1 MFSIAK
7 NSSFFIL
14 FLLTLAL
21 SCFCFADDSAPPQ
34 SKGPLLQVDEVVYDM
49 GIVKRGT
56 AFGHG
61 FLFENNGQEDL
72 RLLKAIGKTPGR
84 IQVRM
89 PSTIPPGQGKFVYI
103 SQDSNQIQGAHSL
116 EVLVQTNDL
125 HQPAVLLTLKGY
137 VQWPVEILPRPLC
150 LMKVQKGQ
158 SIEDQFTLVNHTQT
172 PLKINAIE
180 YDKDL
185 FLVRA
190 KETVNGKKV
199 EFTVSSQPNA
209 PLGEHRKRIV
219 FHTNV
224 PEAPKVI
231 MAAWLKMRD
240 RIFTNLEELDF
251 GERPLNDIHDP
262 YVVELTTEV
271 LIINGMSTPGFK
283 VLKVVCDIDFL
294 VADLSPIAKNGV
306 HRVDVYFKPEK
317 ARKGAFQ
324 GSLTVMTNDKEFKE
338 IVLPIRGNL
347 Y

>member
-1 MFSIAK
+1 M
-7 NSSFFIL
+7 SFVKKASFLISY
-14 FLLTLAL
+14 LLTLAVA
-21 SCFCFADDSAPPQ
+21 CFASAEN
-34 SKGPLLQVDEVVYDM
+34 SSRRESAKPLLKVEETVYDM
-49 GIVKRGT
+49 GVIKRGME
-56 AFGHG
+56 FGYG
-61 FLFENNGQEDL
+61 FLFENKGQEDL
-72 RLLKAIGKTPGR
+72 RLLKAVGRTPGQ
-84 IQVRM
+84 IQVSM
-89 PSTIPPGQGKFVYI
+89 PSTIPPGQGDYVYI
-103 SQDSNQIQGAHSL
+103 SEDSNRIHGVHSL

-125 HQPAVLLTLKGY
+125 HQPEVLLTLKGY

-150 LMKVQKGQ
+150 LMKAQKGQ
-158 SIEDQFTLVNHTQT
+158 SKKKQFNLVNHTPT
-172 PLKINAIE
+172 PLKINDIE
-180 YDKDL
+180 YDENV

-190 KETVNGKKV
+190 KEIENGKKF

-224 PEAPKVI
+224 PEASKVS

-251 GERPLNDIHDP
+251 GEQQLDDIYDP

-283 VLKVVCDIDFL
+283 VLKVACDIDFL

-317 ARKGAFQ
+317 ARKGTFQ
-324 GSLTVMTNDKEFKE
+324 GSLTVLTNDEEFKE
-338 IVLPIRGNL
+338 IVLPIRGKL